1 MDPNQNGTHQQI
13 NMASN
18 SNPTAELP
26 NKHLRKKNLTNEQRL
41 AIANWL
47 LIRFN
52 DGRLAKNAISNGA
65 TEFGVSVR
73 TISTIWNRSKIS
85 VFNGDGII
93 DAVSRKLGRSGRKA
107 KNWDENWQIC
117 ETFPSIEDPQ

>member
-1 MDPNQNGTHQQI
+1 MDPNQNGTRQQVNI
-13 NMASN
+13 ASN

-73 TISTIWNRSKIS
+73 TISTIWNRAKI
-85 VFNGDGII
+85 
-93 DAVSRKLGRSGRKA
+93 
-107 KNWDENWQIC
+107 
-117 ETFPSIEDPQ
+117 